1 MKFKCL
7 MWVSSVVAFASVVL
21 GEGSVRDDMDQKI
34 EKDIV
39 RMGLRGT
46 FSSRPFDYLLR
57 QCEYDSNR
65 LCRVAQDVYMRHG
78 EVGTRH
84 FSLWII
90 EDYGDTSY
98 IPFLETCVTNQMHG
112 CFAMRILNRFEGF
125 TSNSVDRV
133 ARFHSVTNQ
142 YVYDVDMRVFSE
154 RSSAIKNLAYDVKK
168 YSPDNALK
176 SYAISYVLSYASN
189 NCYQAGTVDRALISI
204 DPGYE
209 ESRRR
214 LAFLRYALPRSRG
227 PYLPQY
233 IADEIGKLEAYPE
246 ADLPE

>member
-142 YVYDVDMRVFSE
+142 YVYDVDMQIYSE
-154 RSSAIKNLAYDVKK
+154 RCSALEQLVSSYKK
-168 YSPDNALK
+168 YSTDEELK
-176 SYAISYVLSYASN
+176 KFVYEYIYSFASN
-189 NCYQAGTVDRALISI
+189 NCYHICFVDRALKNL
-204 DPGYE
+204 DPTFIH
-209 ESRRR
+209 SKRR
-214 LAFLRYALPRSRG
+214 LALLRYAQPRAPEPWR
-227 PYLPQY
+227 PQY